1 MPVVGTLMIYCC
13 ANLTAVRLVGR
24 VPLAGLRIDEICGCC
39 TQSEVPPA
47 SNWVEPAAVTIKI
60 VVLLLLSKIMH
71 NEPLPHQVLAHTT
84 GTL

>member
-1 MPVVGTLMIYCC
+1 MIYCC

-47 SNWVEPAAVTIKI
+47 AVTIKI